1 MSVTTSSWPK
11 PAALMWAAGF
21 GQDEVVTLLLARGAD
36 RDLRDNR
43 GKSAAAIAEEEGRQS
58 TAALLRAGAQK

>member
-1 MSVTTSSWPK
+1 
-11 PAALMWAAGF
+11 MWAAGF

-43 GKSAAAIAEEEGRQS
+43 GKTAAAIAEEEGRQS